1 MGRRG
6 TSGPGGRRHDGL
18 RAGRPARASR
28 PPARPTHAPSDPLTH
43 RRAAF
48 LGLLV
53 ALAVPLA
60 RGGAAQE
67 APRPS
72 RDEVVRT
79 WAARV
84 AALETPAV
92 RRRIAAVN
100 VGGTAALVLGRG
112 VVEGGVRTVGDGAEA
127 LVWGAASGAA
137 FYGAKVAAGRGRPAL
152 GYGVAVVAASVA
164 ENAAGDAGPLS
175 HLRLPLGPVDLRL
188 RTPLARPRPSGAR
201 GGAEAVAVE
210 LDPLALVATVAVP
223 LSGGRPRLRR
233 GVPVWEFDDL
243 GGRPGY
249 TRRGRTMG
257 RTVLVEADA
266 PRPVLAHETIHRIQ
280 GMQTAAVTPF
290 GTLGA
295 IVPGA
300 HTTAF
305 DGDLAADVRAEW
317 LYGVQVALWLS
328 LFDYLDRWPEVEA
341 RALDE
346 PPKDGNGE

>member
-1 MGRRG
+1 MA
-6 TSGPGGRRHDGL
+6 TPPSPLDPCS
-18 RAGRPARASR
+18 APAAH
-28 PPARPTHAPSDPLTH
+28 RPTDPLTH
-43 RRAAF
+43 RRTA
-48 LGLLV
+48 LLLV
-53 ALAVPLA
+53 ALAAALA

-67 APRPS
+67 PPRPT
-72 RDEVVRT
+72 RGEVVRA
-79 WAARV
+79 WAERV

-92 RRRIAAVN
+92 RRRIAVAN

-127 LVWGAASGAA
+127 LAWGAASGAA
-137 FYGAKVAAGRGRPAL
+137 FYGAKTLAGRGRPAL

-188 RTPLARPRPSGAR
+188 RTPLARAGRRSVVR

-223 LSGGRPRLRR
+223 LAGGRPRLER

-243 GGRPGY
+243 GGPPGY

-257 RTVLVEADA
+257 RTVLIEADA
-266 PRPVLAHETIHRIQ
+266 PEAVLAHETIHRIQ
-280 GMQTAAVTPF
+280 GMQTAAVTPY

-295 IVPGA
+295 LVPGA
-300 HTTAF
+300 RATAF

-317 LYGVQVALWLS
+317 VYGVQVALWLT

-346 PPKDGNGE
+346 PPKEGR

>member
-1 MGRRG
+1 M
-6 TSGPGGRRHDGL
+6 
-18 RAGRPARASR
+18 
-28 PPARPTHAPSDPLTH
+28 
-43 RRAAF
+43 
-48 LGLLV
+48 
-53 ALAVPLA
+53 
-60 RGGAAQE
+60 
-67 APRPS
+67 
-72 RDEVVRT
+72 
-79 WAARV
+79 

-112 VVEGGVRTVGDGAEA
+112 VLEGGVRDAGDGAEA
-127 LVWGAASGAA
+127 LAWGAAAGAA

-152 GYGVAVVAASVA
+152 GYGVAILAASVA
-164 ENAAGDAGPLS
+164 ENAAGRAGPFS
-175 HLRLPLGPVDLRL
+175 HLRVPLGPIDLRL
-188 RTPLARPRPSGAR
+188 RTPFARAGRRSGVR
-201 GGAEAVAVE
+201 GGVEDVAFE
-210 LDPLALVATVAVP
+210 LDPLALVASVAVP

-233 GVPVWEFDDL
+233 GVPVWELDDL

-266 PRPVLAHETIHRIQ
+266 APLVLAHETIHRIQ

-300 HTTAF
+300 RATAA
-305 DGDLAADVRAEW
+305 GGAVAADVRAEW
-317 LYGVQVALWLS
+317 FYGVQVALWLS
-328 LFDYLDRWPEVEA
+328 LADYLDRWPEVEA

-346 PPKDGNGE
+346 PPRESGP